1 LHFNTFSEAATVFV
15 NLNNRPMNKKD
26 DLRKKIEAA
35 IPVKI
40 RGEICPHGMVDVF
53 TSKRARQYVIDAVVR
68 AMG

>member
-1 LHFNTFSEAATVFV
+1 
-15 NLNNRPMNKKD
+15 MNKKD

-35 IPVKI
+35 IPVQI